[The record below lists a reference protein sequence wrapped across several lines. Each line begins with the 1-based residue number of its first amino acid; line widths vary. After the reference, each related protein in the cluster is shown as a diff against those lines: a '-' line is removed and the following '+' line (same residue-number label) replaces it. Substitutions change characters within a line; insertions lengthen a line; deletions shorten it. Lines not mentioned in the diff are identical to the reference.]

1 MLQGVVVMPYD
12 CASFSEGVEV
22 CAGLQ
27 KRLETS
33 QRTKNDVTFGRGGGY
48 VHFPYTLII
57 HGCIGVEL
65 ES

>member
-1 MLQGVVVMPYD
+1 MVVLMRMLQGVVVMPYE

-27 KRLETS
+27 KRLETA

-48 VHFPYTLII
+48 GHFPQTL
-57 HGCIGVEL
+57 VPN
-65 ES
+65 